1 MPKLILRCNYLKNS
15 PPAHLAN
22 YINYIGT
29 REGVEKVAS
38 TTSSLPATDR
48 QKSLIEDILAKI
60 PDANRM
66 HEYHDYIQRP
76 TRENASEFI
85 TQALENNLDI
95 IAKKKNY
102 MDYLANR
109 PGVEI
114 IGTHGLF
121 SNEGEPVVL
130 SCVAE
135 EVANHPGV
143 IWTNVISL
151 RREDAERLGYDSAAQ
166 WQALLRSRVQLLC
179 ENYKID
185 SRNLKWYAAF
195 HNESH
200 HPQIA
205 QQMQLLSR
213 RLKNTGG
220 KKVYGYLKADVK
232 AIVND
237 IVDELAKEERV
248 AECYQAWLKSREEI
262 QHYYKDSEI
271 ERIPLSQQKELK
283 SIKNMVIREAV
294 RFGEGYLYL
303 EEAETGIERLEEI
316 SEQQTESL
324 AALQGEDMPDILPEQ
339 TEMEEQESDRQEEG
353 QGESIS
359 YFARWTDR
367 YKEAREYLYGTMEA
381 EPDEEAAHESMLEE
395 AEQGNAYA
403 MHDMGK
409 IYAQGIGCEADKEK
423 ADVWYQKALAAMHYV
438 EQKKSNTYLEYRIGK
453 MYQYGLGTDENME
466 QAGEWFSKA
475 AAKEHKYALYS
486 LGMLYLQGKGV
497 EQNEETAYSLLFRS
511 YSKENPY
518 AAYELGKLYETGC
531 GTEKNQEKSEN
542 CYRAAF
548 LGFLNLE
555 KKSKDDTLWY
565 RIGCMYLHGIGTEA
579 DETKAEHYLTKA
591 SDYGNTHASY
601 QLARLY
607 IRQESQKLS
616 GESGTAPDYAK
627 IAKAVKWLEESAAQ
641 ENPFADYA
649 LGRLYREGT
658 LVAADMEKAV
668 FHLKRAADA
677 GNSYAQYQL
686 GKIYLE
692 EDNKNIPA
700 AIQYLTLAAKQKN
713 EFAAYRLGN
722 LYLAGEELPK
732 NTELALHYLK
742 MAADTGNQ
750 YAQYTLGKV
759 YLIGKDVQQ
768 DKELAYDYF
777 LKSAEQGNI
786 YAAYFLE
793 HWNDMPHPDLL
804 LMATRLMRHL
814 EHIIE
819 ENVAG
824 RKSGDHRQG
833 IDRKLAR
840 KIRQKKIAQG
850 HAVDDHEDMVQTQ

>member
-29 REGVEKVAS
+29 REGVEKVSS

-48 QKSLIEDILAKI
+48 QKSLIKDILAKI

-66 HEYHDYIQRP
+66 NEYHDYIQRP

-130 SCVAE
+130 SRVAE

-200 HPQIA
+200 HPHVHLVVYSSDPSEGYLTAKGIDAMRSAYAHDIFRQEFLSIYEKA
-205 QQMQLLSR
+205 TEQRNQLKEQAEKSLLFLLQQMQEGVCHNSQNAEQMQLLSR

-237 IVDELAKEERV
+237 IADELAKEERV

-303 EEAETGIERLEEI
+303 EEAETGMERLEEI
-316 SEQQTESL
+316 SEQQTENL
-324 AALQGEDMPDILPEQ
+324 AALQGEDMPDILPGQ

-353 QGESIS
+353 QG
-359 YFARWTDR
+359 
-367 YKEAREYLYGTMEA
+367 
-381 EPDEEAAHESMLEE
+381 
-395 AEQGNAYA
+395 
-403 MHDMGK
+403 
-409 IYAQGIGCEADKEK
+409 
-423 ADVWYQKALAAMHYV
+423 
-438 EQKKSNTYLEYRIGK
+438 
-453 MYQYGLGTDENME
+453 
-466 QAGEWFSKA
+466 
-475 AAKEHKYALYS
+475 
-486 LGMLYLQGKGV
+486 KGV
-497 EQNEETAYSLLFRS
+497 EQDEETAYSLLFRS
-511 YSKENPY
+511 YSKGNPY
-518 AAYELGKLYETGC
+518 VAYELGKLYAAGC

-591 SDYGNTHASY
+591 SDYGNAHASY

-641 ENPFADYA
+641 ENLFADYA

-692 EDNKNIPA
+692 EDTRNIPA

-713 EFAAYRLGN
+713 EFAAYRLGK

-750 YAQYTLGKV
+750 YAQYALGKV
-759 YLIGKDVQQ
+759 YLIGKNVQQ

-824 RKSGDHRQG
+824 RKSGGSRQG